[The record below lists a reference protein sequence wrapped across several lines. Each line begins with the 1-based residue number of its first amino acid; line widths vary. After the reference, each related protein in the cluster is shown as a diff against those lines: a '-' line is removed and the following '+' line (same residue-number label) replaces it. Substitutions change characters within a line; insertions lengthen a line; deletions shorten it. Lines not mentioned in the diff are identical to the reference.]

1 MTTITTE
8 GVRLPAPDLTDEG
21 LRRVTDAL
29 AANAA
34 RYDRS
39 ADFPW
44 DSIQIVHEAGLL
56 AYGISPEFGG
66 AAQPTITD
74 TVRIMQAIGHG
85 DASVALLTSMTVA
98 QHLAN
103 GGTHVWPEELY
114 RQVVADSAERP
125 VLMNAIR
132 AEPEMGAPARGGL
145 PKTKVRRT
153 DNGWVVSG
161 HKTYGTG
168 SEGLAYHL
176 VWAATEDDEPIQGH
190 VIVPGDHPGIEIIKT
205 WDHLGMRATST
216 HDVVYHDIEVPV
228 GNFKGEPMVPGSL
241 TGGGSRRQG
250 ALMSISLAVT
260 SMYVGVA
267 RAAQEFFNK
276 FAHERVPSALGKPI
290 AETERIQTIAGE
302 IEAQLWQAE
311 EVLYSLARRADEGD
325 SAAFARAP
333 FAKLLATRN
342 AVTAVQT
349 AVAALGNPA
358 LTHHNPIERHLRDVL
373 CCRIH
378 PPQDDMALIILGKQA
393 LARQRGDGA

>member
-1 MTTITTE
+1 MTTITSQDLT
-8 GVRLPAPDLTDEG
+8 LPAPDLSDVG

-29 AANAA
+29 AANAE

-39 ADFPW
+39 GDFPW

-56 AYGISPEFGG
+56 TYGVTPEFGG
-66 AAQPTITD
+66 AVQPTITD

-85 DASVALLTSMTVA
+85 DASVALLAAMTIA

-103 GGTHVWPEELY
+103 GGARVWPDDLY
-114 RQVVADSAERP
+114 RKVVADSAEKP

-132 AEPEMGAPARGGL
+132 AEPELGAPARGGL
-145 PKTKVRRT
+145 PKTKVRRSQ
-153 DNGWVVSG
+153 NGWIVDG

-176 VWAATEDDEPIQGH
+176 VWAATEDEEPLQGH

-216 HDVVYHDIEVPV
+216 HDVVYHDIEVPFE
-228 GNFKGEPMVPGSL
+228 NFQGEPMVPGSL

-250 ALMSISLAVT
+250 ALMAVSLAVT

-276 FAHERVPSALGKPI
+276 FAHERVPGALGKPI
-290 AETERIQTIAGE
+290 AQTERIQTIAGE

-311 EVLYSLARRADEGD
+311 EVIYSLARRADEGD
-325 SAAFARAP
+325 AVAFARAP

-349 AVAALGNPA
+349 AVTALGNPA

-378 PPQDDMALIILGKQA
+378 PPQDDMALIILGRKA
-393 LARQRGDGA
+393 LGL

>member
-8 GVRLPAPDLTDEG
+8 SLKLPAPDLSDVG

-145 PKTKVRRT
+145 PKTKVRRSQ
-153 DNGWVVSG
+153 NGWIVSG
-161 HKTYGTG
+161 HKAYGTG

-176 VWAATEDDEPIQGH
+176 VWAATEDEEPLQGH
-190 VIVPGDHPGIEIIKT
+190 VIVSGDDPGIEIIKT

-216 HDVVYHDIEVPV
+216 HDVVYHDIEVPFE
-228 GNFKGEPMVPGSL
+228 NFKGEPMIPGSL
-241 TGGGSRRQG
+241 TGGGTRRQG
-250 ALMSISLAVT
+250 NLMAIGLAVT
-260 SMYVGVA
+260 SMYVGAA

-276 FAHERVPSALGKPI
+276 FAHERVPTALGKPI

-302 IEAQLWQAE
+302 IDVQLWQAE
-311 EVLYSLARRADEGD
+311 EVIYSVARRADEGD
-325 SAAFARAP
+325 KTAFARAP
-333 FAKLLATRN
+333 FVKLLATRN

-349 AVAALGNPA
+349 AVTALGNPA

-393 LARQRGDGA
+393 LAR

>member
-1 MTTITTE
+1 MTTITTQA
-8 GVRLPAPDLTDEG
+8 VKLPAPDLTDEG

-29 AANAA
+29 TANAE

-56 AYGISPEFGG
+56 TYGVTPEFGG
-66 AAQPTITD
+66 AVQPTITD

-85 DASVALLTSMTVA
+85 DASVALLAAMTIA

-103 GGTHVWPEELY
+103 GGARVWPDDLY
-114 RQVVADSAERP
+114 RKVVADSAERP

-145 PKTKVRRT
+145 PKTKVRRSQ
-153 DNGWVVSG
+153 NGWIVDG

-176 VWAATEDDEPIQGH
+176 VWAATEDEEPLQGH

-216 HDVVYHDIEVPV
+216 HDVVYHDIEVPFE
-228 GNFKGEPMVPGSL
+228 NFQGEPMVPGSL

-250 ALMSISLAVT
+250 ALMAVSLAVT

-276 FAHERVPSALGKPI
+276 FAHERVPGALGKPI
-290 AETERIQTIAGE
+290 AQTERIQTIAGE

-311 EVLYSLARRADEGD
+311 EVIYSLARRADEGD
-325 SAAFARAP
+325 AVAFARAP

-378 PPQDDMALIILGKQA
+378 PPQDDMALIILGRKA
-393 LARQRGDGA
+393 LGL